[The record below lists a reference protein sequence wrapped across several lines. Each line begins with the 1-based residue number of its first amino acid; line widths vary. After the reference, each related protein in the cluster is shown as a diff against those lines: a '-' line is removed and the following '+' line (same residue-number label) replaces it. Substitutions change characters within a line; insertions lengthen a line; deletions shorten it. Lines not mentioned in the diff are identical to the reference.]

1 MNKKLKNIKDKFF
14 NEKLLKLCYGCFSFG
29 VGACVC
35 AFVALGIFVLF
46 LEPRPNPCDCVN
58 FEAIKTSM
66 NLPEN
71 TSIASQSPIENTC
84 EVTLEANQNRY
95 TYYVGSN
102 FVIEGQ
108 MILKPGEY
116 SSRENEPMSKPKL
129 DFKKQAKADSNSKNI
144 NFN

>member
-1 MNKKLKNIKDKFF
+1 MKKKLKSIKDKFF
-14 NEKLLKLCYGCFSFG
+14 NEKLLKFGYGCFFFG

-84 EVTLEANQNRY
+84 EVTLEVNQGRY
-95 TYYVGSN
+95 TYYVGNN

-108 MILKPGEY
+108 MVLKPGEY
-116 SSRENEPMSKPKL
+116 SSREKEAPLKPKKK
-129 DFKKQAKADSNSKNI
+129 FKKLAQTNTDSKNI
-144 NFN
+144 NLN